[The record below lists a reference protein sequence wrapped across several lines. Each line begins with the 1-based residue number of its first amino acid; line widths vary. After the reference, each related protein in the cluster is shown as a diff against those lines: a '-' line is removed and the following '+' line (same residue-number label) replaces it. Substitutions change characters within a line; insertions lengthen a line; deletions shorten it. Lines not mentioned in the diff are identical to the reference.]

1 MKNSCASCIGVD
13 VKNIIKTNNDKLPKW
28 LNKIDYVSNFI
39 NSKKNFKIYHQKKTN
54 MKLTINVGKSNKNK
68 FIFCIGV
75 QNPQKRY

>member
-39 NSKKNFKIYHQKKTN
+39 NSKKNFKIYHQKK
-54 MKLTINVGKSNKNK
+54 LI
-68 FIFCIGV
+68 
-75 QNPQKRY
+75 